1 MTVNEIRPEMSDVKT
16 LVLKVGSGVL
26 VRDGVHLDRG
36 TFCRLVE
43 QITHLMEAG
52 IQVALVSSGA
62 VALGRGRMGVERPDR
77 QSLPKLQALAA
88 IGQTALMQLYDS
100 EFAHYQRRCGQVLL
114 TRDDLDDRTR
124 YHNARRTLRAI
135 WGLGALPI
143 INEND
148 TISTDEIR
156 FGDNDHLAARVAC
169 LLEADLLVILSDVE
183 GVFTADPSLN
193 PDAKRIERVIAS
205 DQSLDGFVSDTK
217 DQLEGVGTGGM
228 VTKIG
233 AARIAALR
241 GIPTVIM
248 SGKLPERLPELM
260 TGASVGT
267 YLVPASSRQSSR
279 RSWVQSLKVR
289 GRLHCDEGAAEAL
302 KRRGKSLLPSGLVEI
317 EGRFDEGEAVEICT
331 IEGTAFAKGL
341 ATYPA
346 AALRRIKGVQSNQ
359 IGTILGYHTSD
370 VVVHRD
376 DMVFFSN
383 GDGE

>member
-1 MTVNEIRPEMSDVKT
+1 MTRSEVRPEMSEVKT

-26 VRDGVHLDRG
+26 VHDGVRLDRG

-43 QITHLMEAG
+43 QITHLMSAG

-77 QSLPKLQALAA
+77 QSLPRLQALAA

-100 EFAHYQRRCGQVLL
+100 ELAHYERRCGQVLL

-124 YHNARRTLRAI
+124 YLNARRTLRAI
-135 WGLGALPI
+135 WELGALPV

-183 GVFTADPSLN
+183 GVFTADPSLD
-193 PDAKRIERVIAS
+193 PDAQRIDRMLAN
-205 DQSLDGFVSDTK
+205 DPSLDGFVADTK

-228 VTKIG
+228 ITKIS

-248 SGKLPERLPELM
+248 SGKSPERLPELLA
-260 TGASVGT
+260 GDSVGT
-267 YLVPASSRQSSR
+267 LLLPTSTRQSSR
-279 RSWVQSLKVR
+279 KSWVQSLKIR
-289 GRLHCDEGAAEAL
+289 GRLRCDDGATAAL
-302 KRRGKSLLPSGLVEI
+302 QHRGKSLLPSGLVEI
-317 EGRFDEGEAVEICT
+317 EGRFDEGEAVEICSK
-331 IEGTAFAKGL
+331 EGIAFAKGL
-341 ATYPA
+341 ATYPSVD
-346 AALRRIKGVQSNQ
+346 LRRIMGAQSAQ
-359 IGTILGYHTSD
+359 IGTILGYHVSD